1 MVHAPPLSACLSLNS
16 MFSTQVMKELARK
29 RSFVAADFQPD
40 SFAEIEPYYKTLL
53 ATEWPQEDAEHV
65 FASWLANRS
74 ELESCLDEHQAWLYV
89 ALSCDTENS
98 SKRQAYDYF
107 IQEIYP
113 RIAPLDD
120 ALNRKML
127 SYPGLNDYHEPG
139 FERLLRSVRN
149 SLELYREENIPL
161 QTELKGLESQYA
173 ARTGSLCIVYEGHEY
188 TLPQAQKFLKS
199 PDGRQRE
206 TVYRLIMEARAGISE
221 DLQTLMDRMLELRHK
236 VALQAGF
243 ENYLDYRFR
252 ELQRFEYG
260 VSECLSFHTAVRD
273 YIVPLK
279 EHLDRHQAQIN
290 GLDHLRP
297 WDLKAIPAGLK
308 PLKPFD
314 KAADLIQKSIA
325 AFNQLDPFFGECLAT
340 MDRLGR
346 FDLESRKGKAPGGYN
361 YPMMESGAPFVF
373 MNATGSMEDLETMM
387 HEGGHAVHSFLVHP
401 LRLNVYRQT
410 PSETAELASMS
421 MELLSMK
428 AYAHFFDRD
437 EDLQRACLE
446 QIRRAVGVL
455 PWIACIDAFQHWLYT
470 HPGHSRDQRR
480 DTWHRLM
487 QEYHSSIVDWTGLEE
502 WMEFQWQGQLHLFE
516 MPFYYIEYGFAQI
529 GALGVW
535 RNSTTDS
542 ALALAAYRKALAL
555 GNTVSIRE
563 VYQTAGVPFDPD
575 ETYLQDLTAWTLNQ
589 MQDYENHLHRP

>member
-1 MVHAPPLSACLSLNS
+1 MD
-16 MFSTQVMKELARK
+16 VMKELARK
-29 RSFVAADFQPD
+29 RSFIAADFHPN
-40 SFAEIEPYYKTLL
+40 SFEEIEPYYRALL
-53 ATEWPQEDAEHV
+53 NTEWPNESGETV
-65 FASWLANRS
+65 FANWLASRS

-98 SKRQAYDYF
+98 DKRRAYDFF

-127 SYPGLNDYHEPG
+127 SYPGLNTYHEQG
-139 FERLLRSVRN
+139 FERLLRSVQN

-161 QTELKGLESQYA
+161 ITELKGLESQYA
-173 ARTGSLCIVYEGHEY
+173 ARTGSLCIVYQDQEY

-199 PDGRQRE
+199 HDGSQRE
-206 TVYRLIMEARAGISE
+206 AVYRLIMEARAGISE
-221 DLQTLMDRMLELRHK
+221 DLQTLMDRMLDLRHR
-236 VALQAGF
+236 VALHAGF
-243 ENYLDYRFR
+243 DNYRDYRFR

-260 VSECLSFHTAVRD
+260 VPECLSFHKAVREFM
-273 YIVPLK
+273 VPLK
-279 EHLDRHQAQIN
+279 EHLDRNQAQIN
-290 GLDHLRP
+290 GLDRLRP
-297 WDLKAIPAGLK
+297 WDFKALPAGLK
-308 PLKPFD
+308 PLKPFE

-325 AFNQLDPFFGECLAT
+325 AFDQLDPSFGECLAT
-340 MDRLGR
+340 MERMGR

-428 AYAHFFDRD
+428 AYAHFFDQE

-480 DTWHRLM
+480 ETWNRLM
-487 QEYHSSIVDWTGLEE
+487 QEYHSAVVDWSGLEE
-502 WMEFQWQGQLHLFE
+502 WMDYQWQSQLHLFE

-535 RNSTTDS
+535 RNSTADS
-542 ALALAAYRKALAL
+542 SSALAAYRDALAL

-563 VYQTAGVPFDPD
+563 VYSTAGVPFDPD
-575 ETYLQDLTAWTLNQ
+575 EPYLQALTSWTLNQ
-589 MQDYENHLHRP
+589 MQYHENHLHRP